1 MKQDIHGHVVLNMLL
16 DTNVPLS
23 YLALE
28 EKIEAEFGSEVYFHT
43 CSQQNLSLS
52 ELLQFLLSKR
62 KIVEIESG
70 LIANP
75 DRICNH

>member
-28 EKIEAEFGSEVYFHT
+28 EKIEAEFGSEVCFHT

-52 ELLQFLLSKR
+52 ELLEFLLSKR